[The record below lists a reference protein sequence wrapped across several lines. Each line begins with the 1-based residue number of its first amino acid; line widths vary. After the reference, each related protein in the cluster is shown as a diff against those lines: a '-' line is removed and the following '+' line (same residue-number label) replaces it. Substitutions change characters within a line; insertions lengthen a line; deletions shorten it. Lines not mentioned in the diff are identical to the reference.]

1 MKFFTT
7 LTAVSIFALS
17 GCNQAPKPDTNAAE
31 KLTADVVETM
41 NDVAA
46 DTANM
51 ADDMVDVATK
61 TKAVLIYAE
70 WCGNCKLLEPKLQ
83 DAQATLSDMG
93 GIPGLEFVTLD
104 FTDKNVDNLI
114 EQAEAAGVGAA
125 VKAQY
130 AGTVKTGE
138 MLLIDL
144 DDQNVLGVVTKDVE
158 PSQIVTALMD
168 AVSAS

>member
-1 MKFFTT
+1 MKLFTT

-17 GCNQAPKPDTNAAE
+17 ACNQAPKPDTNAAE

-41 NDVAA
+41 DDIA
-46 DTANM
+46 ANM
-51 ADDMVDVATK
+51 ADDMVDAATK

-70 WCGNCKLLEPKLQ
+70 WCVNCKLLEPKLQ

-130 AGTVKTGE
+130 AGTVETGE